1 MRGMMSACSIVISA
15 QSEAP
20 RSPDRHLVDH
30 DGSGRDG
37 LRLWSRRISLRNL
50 EENPVAGES
59 GPTPPQFHRRAGP
72 PIPCDRHVS
81 IRTREDE
88 DVGAAGGVAATP
100 QNDGA
105 PQEGATPKPGAVRGT
120 QWAAL
125 GTLAFRVGRRVRIS
139 FAPAASLQTFGPSRD
154 ERLHPFTRAAVLPTG
169 GARPRKEGGSLAA
182 WSIVGHGRL
191 SSGRNLQGGD
201 RRCSSS
207 DDTADGRSDPSR
219 TAQGVAICRGTG
231 SSNPVPSSGESGTN
245 SSSKAARLGLA
256 TVAKMM

>member
-139 FAPAASLQTFGPSRD
+139 FAPARSQQRTLWLPGAS
-154 ERLHPFTRAAVLPTG
+154 HAG
-169 GARPRKEGGSLAA
+169 GT
-182 WSIVGHGRL
+182 
-191 SSGRNLQGGD
+191 Q
-201 RRCSSS
+201 
-207 DDTADGRSDPSR
+207 
-219 TAQGVAICRGTG
+219 
-231 SSNPVPSSGESGTN
+231 SSNPLCSSAESATN
-245 SSSKAARLGLA
+245 LVRTAPDCGR
-256 TVAKMM
+256 

>member
-1 MRGMMSACSIVISA
+1 MMSACSIVISA

-81 IRTREDE
+81 IRTGEDE

-125 GTLAFRVGRRVRIS
+125 GTLAFRAGPPAPHDRA
-139 FAPAASLQTFGPSRD
+139 APAPAY
-154 ERLHPFTRAAVLPTG
+154 
-169 GARPRKEGGSLAA
+169 
-182 WSIVGHGRL
+182 
-191 SSGRNLQGGD
+191 QGGVGVRVTP
-201 RRCSSS
+201 RR
-207 DDTADGRSDPSR
+207 
-219 TAQGVAICRGTG
+219 
-231 SSNPVPSSGESGTN
+231 
-245 SSSKAARLGLA
+245 SKRQLREILTRL
-256 TVAKMM
+256 AKDIAWD